1 MSSIENYLA
10 QIEDILEDSKN
21 VPFSGK
27 VAVDR
32 DAIYDIIDELRLHFP
47 DEIKEAQ
54 KIIENREKY
63 LRDAEK
69 RANIIIDEAHAEAE
83 EIIKDAEGK
92 AVRITSEHEIYK
104 RAVQEG
110 EVLLEEAKQDAK
122 NLRLNAMDYADE
134 VLAKSEQA
142 IKVTLENITGQ
153 TQSTQA
159 YFNQMLETLYNNRQE
174 LRGIN

>member
-1 MSSIENYLA
+1 MDSIENYLA

-32 DAIYDIIDELRLHFP
+32 DMIYDIIDEMRLHFP
-47 DEIKEAQ
+47 EEIKEAQ
-54 KIIENREKY
+54 KVMDNREKY
-63 LRDAEK
+63 VKDAEK
-69 RANIIIDEAHAEAE
+69 RASLIIEEAKKEADNIL
-83 EIIKDAEGK
+83 KDAENK
-92 AVRITSEHEIYK
+92 ATRLTGEHEIYK

-110 EVLLEEAKQDAK
+110 ETLLEEAKQDAK
-122 NLRLNAMDYADE
+122 NLRINAMDYADE
-134 VLAKSEQA
+134 ILAKSEQA
-142 IKVTLENITGQ
+142 IKLTAENINS
-153 TQSTQA
+153 QSQSAQA